1 MRLQYEE
8 EIDLFRDLFQYA
20 NAIFV
25 TIQASIEYYEAN
37 GKEFPKNEWWK
48 VMLLVRNF
56 LGHAILASKNDA
68 LLDIIGQNIYNIYLL
83 CGIDL
88 QVTLPFDQFSI
99 GTSHFSEDK
108 HIPLKETTGELIAKL
123 KSITFEDLKKGF
135 EEEKNDQAVYYLFAA
150 LKELE
155 SRPSR
160 MKSLKKRRDELELPK

>member
-8 EIDLFRDLFQYA
+8 ETDIFRDLFRYA

-37 GKEFPKNEWWK
+37 GKESPKNEWWK
-48 VMLLVRNF
+48 VMLLVRHF

-88 QVTLPFDQFSI
+88 QVTLPFDEFSI
-99 GTSHFSEDK
+99 STSHFSNDK
-108 HIPLKETTGELIAKL
+108 YIPLKETAGELIGKL
-123 KSITFEDLKKGF
+123 ESITFEDLKKGF
-135 EEEKNDQAVYYLFAA
+135 EQEKNDKAVYYLFAA

-155 SRPSR
+155 SRTSW
-160 MKSLKKRRDELELPK
+160 MKSLKKRRIELGLPK